1 MRHTYNTYGYTAKN
15 EAGRLHRVTLKAL
28 NMVSDMRSRMASGFK
43 APHINQE
50 CSSSGAARSSW
61 ASALHVHSV
70 ANDAHRVTR
79 RLTREHVL
87 DGDLH
92 RENTESSE
100 HGLPKCDL
108 LIVQLGLPK

>member
-50 CSSSGAARSSW
+50 CSSSGAARSSCETCGVPSTPGHPIW
-61 ASALHVHSV
+61 QNILLL
-70 ANDAHRVTR
+70 DAGRQRSMFTLS
-79 RLTREHVL
+79 LTM
-87 DGDLH
+87 
-92 RENTESSE
+92 
-100 HGLPKCDL
+100 P
-108 LIVQLGLPK
+108 IV